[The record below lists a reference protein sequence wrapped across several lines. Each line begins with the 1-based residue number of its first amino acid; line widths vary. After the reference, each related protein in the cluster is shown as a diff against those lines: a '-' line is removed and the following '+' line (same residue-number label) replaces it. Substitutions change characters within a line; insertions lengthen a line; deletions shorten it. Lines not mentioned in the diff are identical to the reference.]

1 MIITDLKG
9 GLGNQMFQ
17 YAAGLALSLEK
28 NTKHKVDL
36 THFDNQDSFAN
47 ETPRPFLLDRLNTHY
62 EIASQGDLHL
72 VKYPIPVIS
81 NVVNILNAFLVGRN
95 YLKYP
100 LHLGENIYLD
110 GYFQK
115 QEYFEKYSSQIISE
129 FQLKNEYETK
139 DFLRIANEISRDE
152 DSVSVHIRR
161 GDYITNPGA
170 NKHHGVLNNSY
181 YEDACKFLSDR
192 LDEINLYVFSD
203 DIDWV
208 KENMPFL
215 NDYKVIYVSSPELI
229 GAQEMS
235 LMSKCRHNI
244 IANSS
249 FSWWGAWL
257 NQNEG
262 KMVIAPKRWLRDGDG
277 INKGIIPEDW
287 IRI

>member
-28 NTKHKVDL
+28 STVHKVDL

-62 EIASQGDLHL
+62 EIASQEDLHL
-72 VKYPIPVIS
+72 VKSPIPVIS
-81 NVVNILNAFLVGRN
+81 NVMNILNAFLVGRG

-100 LHLGENIYLD
+100 LHIGEDMYLD

-115 QEYFEKYSSQIISE
+115 QEYFEKYTPQIISE
-129 FQLKNEYETK
+129 FQLKEEYETK
-139 DFLRIANEISRDE
+139 NFLKIAGDISNDE
-152 DSVSVHIRR
+152 YSVSVHIRR

-181 YEDACKFLSDR
+181 YKDAYKFLSDR
-192 LDEINLYVFSD
+192 LGEIRLYVFSD

-215 NDYKVIYVSSPELI
+215 TDYKVTYVSSPELI

-235 LMSKCRHNI
+235 LMSKCKHNI

-257 NQNEG
+257 NQNEA
-262 KMVIAPKRWLRDGDG
+262 KTVVAPKSWLRDGDG
-277 INKGIIPEDW
+277 INKGIVPEDW

>member
-28 NTKHKVDL
+28 NTGHKVDL

-62 EIASQGDLHL
+62 EIASQEDLRL

-81 NVVNILNAFLVGRN
+81 NVMNILNAFLVGRN
-95 YLKYP
+95 YIKYP
-100 LHLGENIYLD
+100 LHIGKHIYLD

-115 QEYFEKYSSQIISE
+115 QEYFGKYASQIIQE
-129 FQLKNEYETK
+129 FQLKKEHETK
-139 DFLRIANEISRDE
+139 EFLKMVNEISKDE
-152 DSVSVHIRR
+152 NSVSVHIRR

-170 NKHHGVLNNSY
+170 NKHHGTLSNTY
-181 YEDACKFLSDR
+181 YEDACKFLNDR
-192 LDEINLYVFSD
+192 LGEINLYVFSD
-203 DIDWV
+203 DIEWV
-208 KENMPFL
+208 KENMSFL
-215 NDYKVIYVSSPELI
+215 TAYKVTYVSSPELI
-229 GAQEMS
+229 GAQEVS
-235 LMSKCRHNI
+235 LMSKCKHNI

-257 NQNEG
+257 NQNKE
-262 KMVIAPKRWLRDGDG
+262 KIVIAPKSWLRNGDG
-277 INKGIIPEDW
+277 INKGIVPENW
-287 IRI
+287 IRV

>member
-17 YAAGLALSLEK
+17 YATGLALSSEK

-36 THFDNQDSFAN
+36 THFDNQDTFAN
-47 ETPRPFLLDRLNTHY
+47 ETPRPFLLDKLKTRY
-62 EIASQGDLHL
+62 EIASQEDLRL
-72 VKYPIPVIS
+72 VKYPIPVLS
-81 NVVNILNAFLVGRN
+81 NVMNILNAFLVGRN

-100 LHLGENIYLD
+100 LHIGENMYLD

-129 FQLKNEYETK
+129 FQLKKEYETK
-139 DFLRIANEISRDE
+139 DFLKIAEQISRDE

-161 GDYITNPGA
+161 GDYITNPNA
-170 NKHHGVLNNSY
+170 NKHHGALNNSY
-181 YEDACKFLSDR
+181 YENACKFLNDR
-192 LDEINLYVFSD
+192 LGKINLYVFSD

-208 KENMPFL
+208 KENMSFL
-215 NDYKVIYVSSPELI
+215 TVYKITYVSSPELI
-229 GAQEMS
+229 GAQEIS
-235 LMSKCRHNI
+235 LMSKCKHNI

-262 KMVIAPKRWLRDGDG
+262 KMVIAPKNWLRDGDG
-277 INKGIIPEDW
+277 MNKGIVPDDW
-287 IRI
+287 IRV